1 MNLSTKILI
10 GLGLG
15 IIAGL
20 ELGAEGVDFAK
31 TWIGPF
37 GTIFMNMIKM
47 IIVPLVFSSLVI
59 GVCSLGDIKKIGRIG
74 GKTMAYYLGTT
85 AFAIVLGIFLGTVLE
100 PGAGVNMPAEGV
112 KAAAK
117 AAPPIM
123 QVIIDIFP
131 TMRWKRCL
139 KPTCCRSS
147 FSVCSWVSASLQ
159 LVIGPRLCT
168 MFLTV
173 WQRSAIKSSVLS

>member
-47 IIVPLVFSSLVI
+47 IIVPLVFSSLVSA
-59 GVCSLGDIKKIGRIG
+59 VW
-74 GKTMAYYLGTT
+74 
-85 AFAIVLGIFLGTVLE
+85 GISKRSAVS
-100 PGAGVNMPAEGV
+100 
-112 KAAAK
+112 AAK
-117 AAPPIM
+117 LWL
-123 QVIIDIFP
+123 IIWEL
-131 TMRWKRCL
+131 RHLRL
-139 KPTCCRSS
+139 Y
-147 FSVCSWVSASLQ
+147 
-159 LVIGPRLCT
+159 LVY
-168 MFLTV
+168 F
-173 WQRSAIKSSVLS
+173 

>member
-59 GVCSLGDIKKIGRIG
+59 GVCSLGISKRS
-74 GKTMAYYLGTT
+74 A
-85 AFAIVLGIFLGTVLE
+85 VS
-100 PGAGVNMPAEGV
+100 
-112 KAAAK
+112 AAK
-117 AAPPIM
+117 LWL
-123 QVIIDIFP
+123 IIWEL
-131 TMRWKRCL
+131 RHLRL
-139 KPTCCRSS
+139 Y
-147 FSVCSWVSASLQ
+147 
-159 LVIGPRLCT
+159 LVY
-168 MFLTV
+168 F
-173 WQRSAIKSSVLS
+173 